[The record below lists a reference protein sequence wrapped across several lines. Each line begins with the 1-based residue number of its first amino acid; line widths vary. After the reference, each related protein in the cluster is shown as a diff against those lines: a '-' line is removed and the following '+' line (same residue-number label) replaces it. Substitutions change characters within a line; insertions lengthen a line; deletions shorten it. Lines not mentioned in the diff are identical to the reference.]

1 MRCLQGT
8 SRSILR
14 TPETSKFK
22 SLLQQSKLMQDLI
35 GGISNSSSDHAE
47 LPEFFEAMVMMSRNP
62 ARSNKPTSRRKEEVL
77 PKEVISI
84 AP

>member
-1 MRCLQGT
+1 MLT
-8 SRSILR
+8 
-14 TPETSKFK
+14 ETSKFK

-47 LPEFFEAMVMMSRNP
+47 LPEFSEAMVMMSRHP
-62 ARSNKPTSRRKEEVL
+62 AQSDKPTSRRKEEVL